1 MGKKSKAPQ
10 IQESQNERAL
20 AEVSQAKWNRY
31 KSLYR
36 PVEQNYIN
44 EVSKDA
50 SGVLRGRNTADV
62 AQASAG
68 SFGEAIALG
77 QGGAGQLGATVEN
90 MGAART
96 LGATAGNFAGQQ
108 QRDSGRLNALKI
120 GSDMAADA
128 QGGLAMA
135 ARASN
140 TEAIG
145 RARAQAINND
155 SKSAM
160 TSNILGTALGAAA
173 TGYMRRDEIKWPSFG
188 KTGATRSPDYVPS
201 SSADR
206 RGLTNRDGAW

>member
-10 IQESQNERAL
+10 QKESENERAL
-20 AEVSQAKWNRY
+20 AEVSQQKWNRY

-36 PVEQNYIN
+36 PVEANYIN

-68 SFGEAIALG
+68 SFGQAVGLG

-96 LGATAGNFAGQQ
+96 LAALGGNSVAQE
-108 QRDSGRLNALKI
+108 QRDKGRVNALKI

-128 QGGLAMA
+128 QSGLAMA

-140 TEAIG
+140 TEALG
-145 RARAQAINND
+145 RAQAQTIKNQG
-155 SKSAM
+155 KSALM
-160 TSNILGTALGAAA
+160 GGIIGGVASGLMI
-173 TGYMRRDEIKWPSFG
+173 RDWDKK
-188 KTGATRSPDYVPS
+188 KTGRSDDYVPS

>member
-10 IQESQNERAL
+10 QKESENERAL
-20 AEVSQAKWNRY
+20 AEVSQQKWNRY

-36 PVEQNYIN
+36 PVEANYIN

-50 SGVLRGRNTADV
+50 SGILRGRNTADV

-68 SFGEAIALG
+68 SFGQAVGLG

-96 LGATAGNFAGQQ
+96 LAATGGNKEGQL

-120 GSDMAADA
+120 GSDMAADS
-128 QGGLAMA
+128 QSGLAMA

-140 TEAIG
+140 TEALG
-145 RARAQAINND
+145 RARAQSVKNND
-155 SKSAM
+155 RSRMIGMIGGAASSSYIGSREEQW
-160 TSNILGTALGAAA
+160 TSNLT
-173 TGYMRRDEIKWPSFG
+173 DE
-188 KTGATRSPDYVPS
+188 VPFMQRKS
-201 SSADR
+201 
-206 RGLTNRDGAW
+206 

>member
-10 IQESQNERAL
+10 QQESVSERAL
-20 AEVSQAKWNRY
+20 ADVSQAKWNRY

-36 PVEQNYIN
+36 PVESNYIS
-44 EVSKDA
+44 EVSKNA
-50 SGVLRGRNTADV
+50 SRVLRGRNTADV

-68 SFGEAIALG
+68 SFGDAISLG
-77 QGGAGQLGATVEN
+77 QGGAGQLGAAVEN

-96 LGATAGNFAGQQ
+96 LGATAGHKEGQL

-140 TEAIG
+140 TEALG
-145 RARAQAINND
+145 RARAQSIKND
-155 SKSAM
+155 NKARTVGMIGGAASSSYIGSREEQW
-160 TSNILGTALGAAA
+160 TSN
-173 TGYMRRDEIKWPSFG
+173 
-188 KTGATRSPDYVPS
+188 
-201 SSADR
+201 
-206 RGLTNRDGAW
+206 LTNEVPFMQRKS

>member
-1 MGKKSKAPQ
+1 MGKSSKAPRQ
-10 IQESQNERAL
+10 KESANERAL
-20 AEVSQAKWNRY
+20 AEVSQQKWNRY

-36 PVEQNYIN
+36 PVESNYIN

-68 SFGEAIALG
+68 SFGEAVGLG

-96 LGATAGNFAGQQ
+96 LAALGGNSTAQG
-108 QRDSGRLNALKI
+108 QRDTGRLNALKI

-140 TEAIG
+140 TEALG
-145 RARAQAINND
+145 RARAQTIKNE
-155 SKSAM
+155 SRGEM
-160 TSNILGTALGAAA
+160 LGAVLGAAGTYGA
-173 TGYMRRDEIKWPSFG
+173 DKWKNRET
-188 KTGATRSPDYVPS
+188 KTDTTPRSALYQPS